1 MKLDLYDKEILL
13 SAEKINLGFAVE
25 SQLND
30 LKKKDN
36 VTASQIK
43 VFMKGIQIFLCVMD
57 IKLFERSPLG
67 SVALLSDAIFD
78 LYILLNASKEKL
90 TPCLKNLL
98 KYLLELNVLSTKQ
111 CDVIT
116 TEFKKFLDV
125 EVKTMQRESVTF
137 PQKDDQ
143 LDDFYFKDASISNT
157 KICRLSLNLFSH

>member
-1 MKLDLYDKEILL
+1 
-13 SAEKINLGFAVE
+13 
-25 SQLND
+25 
-30 LKKKDN
+30 
-36 VTASQIK
+36 
-43 VFMKGIQIFLCVMD
+43 MD

-98 KYLLELNVLSTKQ
+98 KHLLELNVLSTKQ

-143 LDDFYFKDASISNT
+143 LDDFYFKVASISNT
-157 KICRLSLNLFSH
+157 KICRLSLNLFSL